1 MNLGALESIAYTGH
15 ANLFFRVSISTISN
29 ATHTQIDALI
39 ASSTR
44 AGAAQEVK
52 MDIVQDAEQPPGI
65 AIAVVVQRVEGASY
79 AAYR

>member
-1 MNLGALESIAYTGH
+1 MALKAPVDSTAPHYKPHAATSITP
-15 ANLFFRVSISTISN
+15 
-29 ATHTQIDALI
+29 
-39 ASSTR
+39 